1 MFLEDYFNSSETNLN
16 DITCYRVV
24 LNILDSKQNYS
35 KDRYIELIKNIS
47 TNIDNNQ
54 TETETETEIMQDS
67 ININYDNNTNQK
79 KDNDICETMTET
91 VTESLSNS

>member
-47 TNIDNNQ
+47 TNI
-54 TETETETEIMQDS
+54 T
-67 ININYDNNTNQK
+67 YRHRNTSYQ
-79 KDNDICETMTET
+79 
-91 VTESLSNS
+91 NSRTR